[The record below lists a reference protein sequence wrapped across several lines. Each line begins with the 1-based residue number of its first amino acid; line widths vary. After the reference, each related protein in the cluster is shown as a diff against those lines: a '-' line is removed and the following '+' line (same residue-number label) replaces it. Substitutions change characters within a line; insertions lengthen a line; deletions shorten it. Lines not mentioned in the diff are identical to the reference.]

1 MSVAADTA
9 QAAAAPATQ
18 DDRVLT
24 GRMPDITAAQV
35 VGLVGAV
42 VAIAVSFGVNI
53 SKEQQE
59 AIMALAAAVAAILF
73 AADAHVRTHRVRA
86 EAVRHA
92 ADQHV
97 AAVRH
102 AVESH
107 RAVAEAALAANQPPP
122 DLVYPPAPPLPE
134 R

>member
-1 MSVAADTA
+1 MS
-9 QAAAAPATQ
+9 AAAGAEPAATASPAP

-35 VGLVGAV
+35 VGLLGAV
-42 VAIAVSFGVNI
+42 VAVAVSFGVNI
-53 SKEQQE
+53 SREQQE

-86 EAVRHA
+86 EAVRHS
-92 ADQHV
+92 ADQQA

-102 AVESH
+102 AVDSH

-122 DLVYPPAPPLPE
+122 DLVYPPPPSE
-134 R
+134 K

>member
-1 MSVAADTA
+1 MTTAVTGATPPADT
-9 QAAAAPATQ
+9 
-18 DDRVLT
+18 RSHVLE
-24 GRMPDITAAQV
+24 GRMPDITAAQI

-42 VAIAVSFGVNI
+42 VSVAVSFGVHI

-59 AIMALAAAVAAILF
+59 AILALAAAIAAILF

-86 EAVRHA
+86 EAIRHS

-97 AAVRH
+97 VAVQH
-102 AVESH
+102 AVAAHAE
-107 RAVAEAALAANQPPP
+107 VAKAALAAKLPPP
-122 DLVYPPAPPLPE
+122 DLVIPPPPPLPE